1 MSELSP
7 AARKRL
13 KARAHALAPLVL
25 IGGKGVTPRVL
36 AEIERALAAHELIK
50 LRAAGLARD
59 QRQAAMLQICAA
71 TGAQPVQHIG
81 KMLVLFRE
89 KPPDPDAPP
98 DESRDSERR
107 EARSASP
114 RPESAPRPSRRHTSR
129 SARARSAS

>member
-7 AARKRL
+7 AARKQL
-13 KARAHALAPLVL
+13 KARAHALDPLVL
-25 IGGKGVTPRVL
+25 IGGKGVTPSVL
-36 AEIERALAAHELIK
+36 AEIDRALAAHELIK
-50 LRAAGLARD
+50 LRAPGLARD
-59 QRQAAMLQICAA
+59 QRETAMAQICAA

-89 KPPDPDAPP
+89 KPPDPGAPADDP
-98 DESRDSERR
+98 KGSERR